1 MRSTPTDIEPIDLV
15 DDDDDDVQ
23 IESTDKLTHTHTR
36 TRTIAGENTSSLAQI
51 AGEFSC

>member
-23 IESTDKLTHTHTR
+23 IESTDKLTHTHTHGHEQSPVK
-36 TRTIAGENTSSLAQI
+36 TLA
-51 AGEFSC
+51 AWHR